1 MLLQQIDCP
10 GAAILAVAGRLD
22 NTSAQELETT
32 VLAKLDQ
39 GIRNLIMDFSELEY
53 INSAGLRVLVMC
65 YQRLQPGGGQVTICG
80 VRDYIA
86 EVFDISGYNR
96 IFRMCPSREQAL
108 SDLEAMPD
116 GQ

>member
-1 MLLQQIDCP
+1 MLLQHIDHP

-22 NTSAQELETT
+22 NATAQELEKT
-32 VLAKLDQ
+32 ALDQ
-39 GIRNLIMDFSELEY
+39 LERGVRNLIMDFSELEY

-65 YQRLQPGGGQVTICG
+65 YQRLQPGGGHIAICG

-108 SDLEAMPD
+108 SDLEATPA